1 MMESKVEEKVDN
13 VTGDLKNL
21 SKDAKVLAREA
32 KSDAE
37 EKTAELS
44 RKCTEFLNSAVAAAK
59 EVPTLAATRTKEVA
73 ASTDEYVHEKPWRA
87 VTISAGL
94 GILLGVMFAKRDGR

>member
-1 MMESKVEEKVDN
+1 MMEPKVEEKMDN
-13 VTGDLKNL
+13 VSSDLKNL
-21 SKDAKVLAREA
+21 SKDAKALAREA
-32 KSDAE
+32 KSDAY
-37 EKTAELS
+37 EKTGELS